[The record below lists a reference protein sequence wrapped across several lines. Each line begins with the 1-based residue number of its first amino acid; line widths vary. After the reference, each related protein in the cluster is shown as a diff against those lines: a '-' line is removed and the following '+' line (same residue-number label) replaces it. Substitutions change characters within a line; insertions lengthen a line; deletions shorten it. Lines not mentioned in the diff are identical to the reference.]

1 MTPLYPEPQFV
12 TAPMARA
19 STIRTAYR
27 PSREMAGAHRPVSQ
41 EILSWLLFWPLLFL
55 IARHSV
61 YFAGPARTAEAYQY
75 GAMGG
80 QGGSHYDI
88 YVILLFLLGFVI
100 AGCRRVLVVL
110 RNNLVIPTMLA
121 LAVCSALW
129 SPVPRITLQM
139 CIHIGLSTLF
149 ACYLSARYTAE
160 RLMQLL
166 IFMGL
171 YSALL
176 CVLFSL
182 ALPKYGVFQGYT
194 GGAWLGI
201 CDHKNTLGVSMAFLL
216 TPALFTSSY
225 GRGRKLI
232 YSALLLFL
240 IGMSQSRGA
249 WLDTAGMLLFVAW
262 LSTIRR
268 VRARELAPILLVTA
282 AVILAAIAL
291 ASYFWPQLAA
301 HMGKSASMS
310 GRTGI
315 YTEVWRSIMKRPMLG
330 YGFGAFWDRGNF
342 ESQRIASAVRWPNI
356 GYSENGFL
364 EVALQ
369 TGFLGVGLIL
379 AMMVRAAYQGI
390 RLLRSPRYVPRIG
403 WFLTI
408 LFLVLLT
415 NVDAGWFMTLN
426 TLDWVLLLIACI
438 HLNDLSTP
446 NPKLRDPEAQLSR
459 RYRLLAL

>member
-1 MTPLYPEPQFV
+1 
-12 TAPMARA
+12 
-19 STIRTAYR
+19 
-27 PSREMAGAHRPVSQ
+27 
-41 EILSWLLFWPLLFL
+41 
-55 IARHSV
+55 V
-61 YFAGPARTAEAYQY
+61 YFSGPARAAEAYQY
-75 GAMGG
+75 GAAMGG
-80 QGGSHYDI
+80 EGGSHYDL
-88 YVILLFLLGFVI
+88 YVILLFLLGFVV
-100 AGCRRVLVVL
+100 AGGRQVLAVL
-110 RNNLVIPTMLA
+110 RNNLVIPAMLT

-129 SPVPRITLQM
+129 SPAPKITLQM
-139 CIHIGLSTLF
+139 CIHMGLSTLF

-171 YSALL
+171 CSALL

-182 ALPKYGVFQGYT
+182 ALPTYGVFQGYA
-194 GGAWLGI
+194 GGAWRGAWLGI

-216 TPALFTSSY
+216 TPVFFTSSY
-225 GRGRKLI
+225 GRGRKLL

-249 WLDTAGMLLFVAW
+249 WIDTAGMLVFVAW

-282 AVILAAIAL
+282 AVSLAAIAL
-291 ASYFWPQLAA
+291 GVYFWPLLAT
-301 HMGKSASMS
+301 HMGKDASMS
-310 GRTGI
+310 GRTTI
-315 YTEVWRSIMKRPMLG
+315 YTEVWRSIMKRPTLG
-330 YGFGAFWDRGNF
+330 YGFGAFWYSGNI
-342 ESQRIASAVRWPNI
+342 ESQRIALAVRWPNI

-369 TGFLGVGLIL
+369 IGFIGVGLIF
-379 AMMVRAAYQGI
+379 AMMARAAYQGI

-408 LFLVLLT
+408 LVLVLLT

-438 HLNDLSTP
+438 GMNRQELWMHT
-446 NPKLRDPEAQLSR
+446 A
-459 RYRLLAL
+459 